1 MSIFLCKRVYLND
14 TFHNG
19 ENLHCIYAKRNIKR
33 RFNGTF
39 PCPNLSAPEKFYFE
53 KLVPYWSF
61 GNLKIHC
68 QDLGELCLLNEIQL
82 GCREAYYY
90 CAPYEKD
97 FLIPD
102 LDFSHKHMLG
112 DILPFVYCP

>member
-1 MSIFLCKRVYLND
+1 M
-14 TFHNG
+14 
-19 ENLHCIYAKRNIKR
+19 YAKRNIKR

-39 PCPNLSAPEKFYFE
+39 PCPNLPAPEKFYFE

-61 GNLKIHC
+61 GNLKMHC

-82 GCREAYYY
+82 GCREADYY

-97 FLIPD
+97 SLIPD
-102 LDFSHKHMLG
+102 LDFSHEHMLG
-112 DILPFVYCP
+112 DEKNHKFRKLRTLTHYKVEILAEQWMSYQ